1 MRAALAG
8 EKDAFA
14 ALVTRH
20 WATAAALAAR
30 LLGSGDLA
38 RDAAQEASVAAMT
51 SLLLREAYYGT
62 RRFTDFEARLGL
74 ARNLLTARLQTLV
87 DGGLLTRVPY
97 REPGTRARHEYR
109 LTDAGRELFPV
120 LVALLQWGD
129 AHLADADGPAAVLQ
143 HRDCGQPVRAVVQ
156 CAAGH
161 RPLALRDV
169 RLLPGPGA
177 RRATGG

>member
-1 MRAALAG
+1 MDVLTSEPHRAAFSTENCSVARTLALVG
-8 EKDAFA
+8 EKWT
-14 ALVTRH
+14 L
-20 WATAAALAAR
+20 
-30 LLGSGDLA
+30 
-38 RDAAQEASVAAMT
+38 
-51 SLLLREAYYGT
+51 LLLREAYYGT
-62 RRFTDFEARLGL
+62 RRFTDFEARVGL

-97 REPGTRARHEYR
+97 QEPGTRTRHEYR

-129 AHLADADGPAAVLQ
+129 THLADADGPAAVLQ

-161 RPLALRDV
+161 QPLALRDV

-177 RRATGG
+177 RPAVGQVASAGGRA